1 MGMTLAQLAAEKQ
14 NEYKDEII
22 LANVNGKLKE
32 LGEEYSDVT
41 FVTTST
47 SIGNETYRRSVVL
60 LMLAAI
66 DKIDRNIDR
75 VVVEYSLSKG
85 LYCTFDGDFRPDKE
99 FIDEVKSV
107 MHSMVE
113 KDLPIK
119 KELMKISDAMNLF
132 KENSVTASG

>member
-32 LGEEYSDVT
+32 LGEEYIPDSDVT

-60 LMLAAI
+60 
-66 DKIDRNIDR
+66 RSEERR
-75 VVVEYSLSKG
+75 VG
-85 LYCTFDGDFRPDKE
+85 KE
-99 FIDEVKSV
+99 CRSRWSPY
-107 MHSMVE
+107 H
-113 KDLPIK
+113 
-119 KELMKISDAMNLF
+119 
-132 KENSVTASG
+132 